1 MNLCNEPYFLY
12 SFSKE
17 VMYSYIDKLNF
28 TDMDFVSAL
37 RLFLSNF
44 RLPGEAQKIDR
55 LMEKFASRYLETNP
69 RWGSF
74 WPPSNN
80 CFFIS
85 WSIEFPGLGKHKVVW
100 KWDLLR
106 KIFRS
111 GKTWSGGLE
120 NKTYSGKMF
129 WRVKKI
135 SEEVFYE

>member
-69 RWGSF
+69 RWV
-74 WPPSNN
+74 
-80 CFFIS
+80 
-85 WSIEFPGLGKHKVVW
+85 LGKHEVVW
-100 KWDLLR
+100 KWNLLR
-106 KIFRS
+106 
-111 GKTWSGGLE
+111 E
-120 NKTYSGKMF
+120 NVMK
-129 WRVKKI
+129 
-135 SEEVFYE
+135 SEDNNSSEKVFYEYTLSRVQFFVSLLKNMLFVNLGHLKVQKTFP

>member
-1 MNLCNEPYFLY
+1 MNLCNELYFLY

-69 RWGSF
+69 RWG
-74 WPPSNN
+74 
-80 CFFIS
+80 
-85 WSIEFPGLGKHKVVW
+85 LRKHEEDW

-106 KIFRS
+106 
-111 GKTWSGGLE
+111 E
-120 NKTYSGKMF
+120 NVLKSEDNN
-129 WRVKKI
+129 I
-135 SEEVFYE
+135 SEKVFYEYTLSRDQFFVSLLKNVLFVNLGHWKVQKMFL